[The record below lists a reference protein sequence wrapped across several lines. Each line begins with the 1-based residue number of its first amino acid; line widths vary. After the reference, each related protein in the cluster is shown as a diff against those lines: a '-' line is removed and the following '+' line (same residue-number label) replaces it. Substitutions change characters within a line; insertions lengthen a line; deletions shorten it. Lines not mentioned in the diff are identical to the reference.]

1 MDVPQWPGG
10 SHTKAEIF
18 STLAPISG
26 EISFPYLRPVLI
38 AGYHIQPHSIESG
51 WSFLLFRGSS
61 QTAQRSEV
69 GVGRLPPPGRRPHSF
84 SQLRSAHDSGLPLEA
99 ALAAFTLSQDHPA
112 FGPAENRPRWS
123 NATGKMSRAADVAP
137 SMNNMN

>member
-1 MDVPQWPGG
+1 MTDGCYTEV
-10 SHTKAEIF
+10 EII
-18 STLAPISG
+18 SALATASVDLG
-26 EISFPYLRPVLI
+26 LRHQHPTLI
-38 AGYHIQPHSIESG
+38 AGYHIQPRSIGSG

-123 NATGKMSRAADVAP
+123 NATGKMSRGADVAP